1 MERKNYLSRYN
12 KGYSKQKANQ
22 PSGNFIALG
31 NANVVLAVFLNLV
44 LGSRAQLPTTSS
56 LEKRRCSLASPA
68 VTSKTRFTDQS
79 PSVTDKSSLA
89 EFSRN
94 LNKGEFWH
102 ESITPLDAYDKL
114 LNSKVMKVDDM
125 ARLLLSLVK
134 GLCAKFEKFP
144 DPMSSLLLVY
154 IAKHQPE
161 AYTDVNVIE
170 ALCTLIVK
178 VPQQRS
184 LWQAWSNLF
193 CVICES
199 LMIALDDKTDWP
211 ECIAKA
217 FIQDSLGERLWV
229 DRKECNAFVKNIM
242 TVFNTVLPAY
252 DAIDT
257 LVSECVQ
264 SGGMAKC
271 VSPTYSLI
279 IETEPLVNDFSPK
292 HKVCPRFVRISDSF
306 CLHTAELLREF
317 VSRRL
322 DPVPR
327 NLLLTLASC
336 CGHEEIRQ
344 MASQKLDGWLQT
356 SKMTKPLAILL
367 LSTCV
372 NCKAL
377 LMPTDKEVLHN
388 LIRIRFKSKVVN
400 RIFAI
405 ALKELFALNSEAMQ
419 LLICVLLRNEQTAN
433 RSTTS
438 AGIINY
444 CFQHDAEKAV
454 YYLAAIIFDFISS
467 KDDHSRMLKNVLR
480 DIQRSVLKSEFP
492 LAKFCKTLFN
502 EWKAKSEQMQAHKER
517 VCQLMEELFC
527 MAVLLHVPQ
536 FTKDLPPNWRK
547 DCSIWIPLHQQ
558 IRSSLHEAVLW
569 LKYRCASDSGM
580 CKADVLKSINNM
592 LFLNK
597 PEFYS
602 AKDHGL
608 MDQERSFNYK
618 VICESG
624 LNEETFHEILSSA
637 AAGQLPLSGLETFE
651 IVEAIVHRSC
661 ASPFND
667 QVNLQISDGKIID
680 YILQCCVLRIPHQPG
695 QHMVKLANATF
706 YWRAWIVT
714 IILGA
719 LNPKSVGEVLWNC
732 YPIAQC
738 FMHMII
744 TDDFVYPP
752 SVLTCKEIDAEMIRT
767 LENMATVAELEA
779 VVGKEVAES
788 YEQKISFFSGPVRSP
803 PQSTVDLLQRVTK
816 TFCLKNRICLSR
828 SPDFLMDVMNRQ
840 EDIQCSTWLVD
851 LVRKNDDPFK
861 YLPVACTC
869 EFFLN
874 DCEDAD
880 KLDLTS
886 DANQLLDISSSNSN
900 NNSVSSV
907 SSTGSALDPS
917 CQVSS
922 LRSELKRKRI
932 YLASELKKTIHDDKS
947 DRLMAVQALSYL
959 IGRLKDESDRTRC
972 FTVQAFQELLKEG
985 GGGGG
990 EEEAEDLAKA
1000 QAEDRDVSCE
1010 PEFFWLFSALPSLP
1024 YYRDVVENVT
1034 DALFSACLV
1043 ETDFLRL
1050 HAYIAYL
1057 HQHVD
1062 EQQRTRYCMAMCNF
1076 ITKRS
1081 ATFLQLVPVCCED
1094 VNEPL
1099 KAATFCKLL
1108 ELFYNHILQS
1118 VNKTT
1123 NDVKIE
1129 ERDQNFVHLYM
1140 GDKIFTV
1147 HQEFIS
1153 ALQLLLVG
1161 IPNFKTELVYEKMFE
1176 LIFQMH
1182 GRNMLTFTV
1191 DFFNTLMRSSNHIF
1205 IDAVLEKADLNSVI
1219 SCLLQFGLPIDNVSK
1234 LLRKL
1239 NSLLASS
1246 QNIPHSTVQ
1255 QLLAM
1260 RYIIGAYVENGSV
1273 ASDQYLRLVHKY
1285 SVEDESQQQQLSLE
1299 NAEIEDEDEPMDVSY
1314 ADNIALTTWSCEDCL
1329 QALFVKLKDDLD
1341 YGWMSPLQ
1349 EAVSVLLADFS
1360 PVLLHRCAKWLLGKF
1375 STWKVNAGILKN
1387 YNSLQTILIMLLCLE
1402 TEEEVRMSM
1411 SSIVERLGKIPNF
1424 GGEEVIRGCRRLL
1437 NKEIGK
1443 VRRKKSLSESTG
1455 STIEKR
1461 KLASSFDRSLIS
1473 FNPELMST
1481 TIADVIEYAVSSANP
1496 SQNQVVLFAL
1506 LHVTKLS
1513 TVVDIVHC
1521 MLSDYFESYNPT
1533 IILDFVA
1540 ASYKSLRLPCSQDFR
1555 PVRFY
1560 ERAFHLEADHLLSLA
1575 KYILAEF
1582 SIHLVPLVSLEEAPA
1597 VECVEW
1603 LGGSDEISQSQ
1614 QNLQNVREELSM
1626 QSALLEMRMK
1636 LLLEACDDD
1645 SQLTPVIHWLEIKRT
1660 EDDELEELCDL
1671 MIMQIYF
1678 QRTGS
1683 CPISEGGYPLFK
1695 HLSELVNWQH
1705 NQMDTVLHHLIR
1717 RSAALARQSNMFQDE
1732 LKTVCAMLRR
1742 HASFHPELVVRHLPL
1757 IAALLRGTTEIDGRS
1772 YTETNYLFWFAELLS
1787 LLKLLMPQ
1795 ACTKC
1800 YVSSLMDIFSSFFKF
1815 VKMHVLRN
1823 SSLLGYADN
1832 MFALLNSFLTERSC
1846 FATKYL
1852 LTKEPLI
1859 RMIAERYPEVV
1870 NIQAVDFFVG
1880 SVVNFEREIVDDGN
1894 ANTST
1899 SSPSTSSSTQANPNT
1914 TALPADSSRSVS
1926 QKSSPLISLV
1936 SNSENT
1942 VTVQGIKQLFED
1954 AEECFQTDPERIS
1967 LSLENLSSY
1976 MLNVDEE
1983 VRKSAIALTLKL
1995 AKEYPNKYECILPT
2009 VYAALEGE
2017 NLNAL
2022 KALLESFGEMSI
2034 VFPTQILSRLFG
2046 MAFNRLHVDDTLR
2059 ELFSEFF
2066 KHLLLTVNHVSAN
2079 ATAER
2084 H

>member
-31 NANVVLAVFLNLV
+31 NANLVLAVFLNLV
-44 LGSRAQLPTTSS
+44 LGSRAQHPTTSS

-68 VTSKTRFTDQS
+68 VPSKTRFTDQS

-102 ESITPLDAYDKL
+102 ESSDKITPLDAYDKL
-114 LNSKVMKVDDM
+114 LNSKGMKVDDM
-125 ARLLLSLVK
+125 VRLLLSLVK
-134 GLCAKFEKFP
+134 GLCAKFENFP

-193 CVICES
+193 CIICES
-199 LMIALDDKTDWP
+199 LMIALDEKTDWP

-217 FIQDSLGERLWV
+217 FIQDSFCERLWV
-229 DRKECNAFVKNIM
+229 DRKECNTFVKNII

-279 IETEPLVNDFSPK
+279 VETEPSVNDFSPK

-306 CLHTAELLREF
+306 CSHTAELLREF

-480 DIQRSVLKSEFP
+480 DIQRGVLKSEFP
-492 LAKFCKTLFN
+492 LPLFCKTLFN
-502 EWKAKSEQMQAHKER
+502 EWKAKSEQIQTHKER

-558 IRSSLHEAVLW
+558 IRSTLHEAVLW

-580 CKADVLKSINNM
+580 CKVDVLKSINNM

-602 AKDHGL
+602 TKDHGL
-608 MDQERSFNYK
+608 MDQERSLNYK
-618 VICESG
+618 AICESG
-624 LNEETFHEILSSA
+624 LDEETFHEILSSA

-667 QVNLQISDGKIID
+667 QINLQISDGKIID
-680 YILQCCVLRIPHQPG
+680 YILQCCVLRIPHQPE
-695 QHMVKLANATF
+695 QQMVKLANAAF

-752 SVLTCKEIDAEMIRT
+752 TVLTCKEIDAEMIRT

-779 VVGKEVAES
+779 VVGKEVTES
-788 YEQKISFFSGPVRSP
+788 YGISVAQTIIYNPCGPVRSP
-803 PQSTVDLLQRVTK
+803 PQNTVDLLQRITK

-840 EDIQCSTWLVD
+840 EDVQCSTWLVD

-886 DANQLLDISSSNSN
+886 DANQLLDTSSN
-900 NNSVSSV
+900 NNSASSV
-907 SSTGSALDPS
+907 SSTGSASDPS
-917 CQVSS
+917 CQS

-932 YLASELKKTIHDDKS
+932 YLASELKRTIHDDKG

-985 GGGGG
+985 GGGG
-990 EEEAEDLAKA
+990 DLAKA
-1000 QAEDRDVSCE
+1000 EAEDRDVSCE

-1024 YYRDVVENVT
+1024 YYCDVIENVIG
-1034 DALFSACLV
+1034 ALFSACLV

-1081 ATFLQLVPVCCED
+1081 ATFLQLVPVCAED

-1118 VNKTT
+1118 VNKTA

-1129 ERDQNFVHLYM
+1129 EKDENFVHVNM

-1147 HQEFIS
+1147 HQQFIS

-1161 IPNFKTELVYEKMFE
+1161 IPNNKTKLFYDKMFE

-1239 NSLLASS
+1239 NSLLASL

-1260 RYIIGAYVENGSV
+1260 RYIIGAYVENGSI

-1299 NAEIEDEDEPMDVSY
+1299 NAEIEDEDEPMDVTY
-1314 ADNIALTTWSCEDCL
+1314 ADNIALTTWSCEEYL

-1349 EAVSVLLADFS
+1349 EAISELLADFS
-1360 PVLLHRCAKWLLGKF
+1360 PALLLRCAKWLWGKF
-1375 STWKVNAGILKN
+1375 STWKVNVGILKN
-1387 YNSLQTILIMLLCLE
+1387 YNSLQTILIILLCLE

-1411 SSIVERLGKIPNF
+1411 SSIVERLGKIHNF
-1424 GGEEVIRGCRRLL
+1424 DGEEVIRGCRRLL
-1437 NKEIGK
+1437 DREIGK
-1443 VRRKKSLSESTG
+1443 VRRKKSLPESTG

-1461 KLASSFDRSLIS
+1461 KFVSSFDRSLIR

-1481 TIADVIEYAVSSANP
+1481 TITDVIEYAVSSANP

-1582 SIHLVPLVSLEEAPA
+1582 SIHLIPLVSLEEAPA

-1603 LGGSDEISQSQ
+1603 LGGSDEISQSR
-1614 QNLQNVREELSM
+1614 QNLRNVREELSM

-1636 LLLEACDDD
+1636 LLLDACDDD

-1678 QRTGS
+1678 KRTGS
-1683 CPISEGGYPLFK
+1683 CPISEGGYPLSK

-1717 RSAALARQSNMFQDE
+1717 RSAALARQTNVQDE
-1732 LKTVCAMLRR
+1732 LKIVCAMLRR

-1859 RMIAERYPEVV
+1859 RTIAERYPEVV
-1870 NIQAVDFFVG
+1870 SIQAVDAFVG

-1899 SSPSTSSSTQANPNT
+1899 SSPSTSSSTPANPNT
-1914 TALPADSSRSVS
+1914 TALPADSSRPVS

-1936 SNSENT
+1936 SNSENI
-1942 VTVQGIKQLFED
+1942 VTVQGIKQLFEE

>member
-1 MERKNYLSRYN
+1 MERKNYLSRY
-12 KGYSKQKANQ
+12 KRGFSKQKANQ

-31 NANVVLAVFLNLV
+31 P
-44 LGSRAQLPTTSS
+44 RAQLPTTSS

-68 VTSKTRFTDQS
+68 VPAKTRLTDRS
-79 PSVTDKSSLA
+79 PSVSDKSSLA

-94 LNKGEFWH
+94 LNKAEIWH
-102 ESITPLDAYDKL
+102 ESCEEITPLDAYDKL
-114 LNSKVMKVDDM
+114 LNSNGMKVDDM

-134 GLCAKFEKFP
+134 GLCAKFENFP

-161 AYTDVNVIE
+161 AYADANVIE

-199 LMIALDDKTDWP
+199 LMIALDEKTDWP

-217 FIQDSLGERLWV
+217 FIQDSL
-229 DRKECNAFVKNIM
+229 
-242 TVFNTVLPAY
+242 
-252 DAIDT
+252 DT
-257 LVSECVQ
+257 LVSECIQ
-264 SGGMAKC
+264 AGGMVKC
-271 VSPTYSLI
+271 LSPTYSLI
-279 IETEPLVNDFSPK
+279 VETGPSVNEFFPK

-306 CLHTAELLREF
+306 CSHTSELLREF

-322 DPVPR
+322 DSVPR

-356 SKMTKPLAILL
+356 NKMNKPLAVLL
-367 LSTCV
+367 LTTFI

-405 ALKELFALNSEAMQ
+405 ALKELFSLNCEAMQ
-419 LLICVLLRNEQTAN
+419 LLICILLRNEQAAN
-433 RSTTS
+433 RSSTS
-438 AGIINY
+438 PGIMNY

-467 KDDHSRMLKNVLR
+467 KEDHSRMLKNVLR
-480 DIQRSVLKSEFP
+480 EIQRGVLKSEFP
-492 LAKFCKTLFN
+492 LLLFCKTLFN

-517 VCQLMEELFC
+517 VCHLMEELFC
-527 MAVLLHVPQ
+527 AAVLLHVPQ
-536 FTKDLPPNWRK
+536 FTKDLPANWRK

-558 IRSSLHEAVLW
+558 IRSALHEAVLW
-569 LKYRCASDSGM
+569 LKYRCASDSAM
-580 CKADVLKSINNM
+580 CKVDVLKSINIM

-602 AKDHGL
+602 TKDYGL

-618 VICESG
+618 AVCESG
-624 LNEETFHEILSSA
+624 LDEETFYEILSST
-637 AAGQLPLSGLETFE
+637 AAGQLPLSGLEKFE

-667 QVNLQISDGKIID
+667 QINLHISDGKIID
-680 YILQCCVLRIPHQPG
+680 YVLQCCVLQIPHQLE
-695 QHMVKLANATF
+695 QQMVKLANAVF

-714 IILGA
+714 IIFGA
-719 LNPKSVGEVLWNC
+719 LNPKSVGEILWNC

-738 FMHMII
+738 FMHMVI

-752 SVLTCKEIDAEMIRT
+752 AVLTCKEVDAEMIRT
-767 LENMATVAELEA
+767 LENLNLERDQKAVAELEA
-779 VVGKEVAES
+779 VVGKELTES
-788 YEQKISFFSGPVRSP
+788 CGISAAQMIIYNPCGPVRSP
-803 PQSTVDLLQRVTK
+803 PQSTVDLLQRITMAY
-816 TFCLKNRICLSR
+816 CLKNRMCLSR
-828 SPDFLMDVMNRQ
+828 SPDFLMDIMNRQ
-840 EDIQCSTWLVD
+840 GDICSAWLVD
-851 LVRKNDDPFK
+851 LVRRNDDPFK
-861 YLPVACTC
+861 YLPVACSC

-880 KLDLTS
+880 KLDLVS
-886 DANQLLDISSSNSN
+886 DANQLLDTSN
-900 NNSVSSV
+900 NNTSASSA

-917 CQVSS
+917 CQS

-932 YLASELKKTIHDDKS
+932 CLANELKRTIHDDKG
-947 DRLMAVQALSYL
+947 DRHMAVQALSYL
-959 IGRLKDESDRTRC
+959 IGRLKDESSRTRC
-972 FTVQAFQELLKEG
+972 FTVQAFQELLKEE
-985 GGGGG
+985 G
-990 EEEAEDLAKA
+990 EGRDLPKT
-1000 QAEDRDVSCE
+1000 EDRDVSCE
-1010 PEFFWLFSALPSLP
+1010 PEYFWLFSALPSLP
-1024 YYRDVVENVT
+1024 YYRDVIENVT

-1043 ETDFLRL
+1043 ETDLLRL

-1062 EQQRTRYCMAMCNF
+1062 EQQSTRYCMAMCNF
-1076 ITKRS
+1076 INKRS
-1081 ATFLQLVPVCCED
+1081 ATFLHLVPVSAED
-1094 VNEPL
+1094 ANEL
-1099 KAATFCKLL
+1099 FKIATFSRLL

-1118 VNKTT
+1118 VNKTAK
-1123 NDVKIE
+1123 DVKIE
-1129 ERDQNFVHLYM
+1129 ERGENFVHLYI
-1140 GDKIFTV
+1140 GDKISTV

-1161 IPNFKTELVYEKMFE
+1161 IPNTETDFLYDKMF
-1176 LIFQMH
+1176 
-1182 GRNMLTFTV
+1182 
-1191 DFFNTLMRSSNHIF
+1191 DTLMRSSNHVF

-1239 NSLLASS
+1239 NNLLESS

-1285 SVEDESQQQQLSLE
+1285 TVADESQQQQFYWE
-1299 NAEIEDEDEPMDVSY
+1299 NAEIEDEDEPMDVAY
-1314 ADNIALTTWSCEDCL
+1314 ADNVALTTWSCEECL
-1329 QALFVKLKDDLD
+1329 QALFVELKDDLD
-1341 YGWMSPLQ
+1341 YGWISPLQ
-1349 EAVSVLLADFS
+1349 EAVSELLADFS
-1360 PVLLHRCAKWLLGKF
+1360 PALLLSCANWLCDTF
-1375 STWKVNAGILKN
+1375 STWKVDAGILKN
-1387 YNSLQTILIMLLCLE
+1387 YNSLQTILIVLLCLE

-1411 SSIVERLGKIPNF
+1411 SSIVERLRKIPNF
-1424 GGEEVIRGCRRLL
+1424 DGEEVIRGCRRLL
-1437 NKEIGK
+1437 GKEISEI
-1443 VRRKKSLSESTG
+1443 RRRTSLPEFTDSA
-1455 STIEKR
+1455 IEKR
-1461 KLASSFDRSLIS
+1461 KLVSSFDRSLIR

-1481 TIADVIEYAVSSANP
+1481 TITDVIEYAVSSANP

-1506 LHVTKLS
+1506 LHMTKLS

-1540 ASYKSLRLPCSQDFR
+1540 ASYKSLRLPCSQDLR

-1560 ERAFHLEADHLLSLA
+1560 ERPFHLEADHLLSLA

-1582 SIHLVPLVSLEEAPA
+1582 SIHLVPLVSLGEAPA
-1597 VECVEW
+1597 GECVEW
-1603 LGGSDEISQSQ
+1603 LGGSDEVLQSE
-1614 QNLQNVREELSM
+1614 QNWRNVREELSM

-1645 SQLTPVIHWLEIKRT
+1645 RQLMPVINWLEIKRAQ
-1660 EDDELEELCDL
+1660 DNELRELCDL
-1671 MIMQIYF
+1671 MIMHIYF
-1678 QRTGS
+1678 KRTGS
-1683 CPISEGGYPLFK
+1683 CPISGGGYPLSD
-1695 HLSELVNWQH
+1695 HLSELVNWQYNH
-1705 NQMDTVLHHLIR
+1705 MDTVLHHLIR
-1717 RSAALARQSNMFQDE
+1717 RSAALARQGNVKDE
-1732 LKTVCAMLRR
+1732 LKVVCSMLRR

-1772 YTETNYLFWFAELLS
+1772 YTQTNYLFWFAELMS

-1795 ACTKC
+1795 ACNKC
-1800 YVSSLMDIFSSFFKF
+1800 FVSSLMDIFSSFFKF
-1815 VKMHVLRN
+1815 IKMHVLRN
-1823 SSLLGYADN
+1823 NSLLGYADN
-1832 MFALLNSFLTERSC
+1832 MFALLNSFLSESYC
-1846 FATKYL
+1846 AIKYL
-1852 LTKEPLI
+1852 LAKEPLI
-1859 RMIAERYPEVV
+1859 RTIAERYPEVV
-1870 NIQAVDFFVG
+1870 SIQAVISFME
-1880 SVVNFEREIVDDGN
+1880 SVVNFEREIDDDG
-1894 ANTST
+1894 SFT
-1899 SSPSTSSSTQANPNT
+1899 SSPSTPSSTPVNSIT
-1914 TALPADSSRSVS
+1914 TALPADDSRPIS

-1936 SNSENT
+1936 SSSENT
-1942 VTVQGIKQLFED
+1942 ITAKGIKQLFEEAD
-1954 AEECFQTDPERIS
+1954 ECFQTDHEKIAS
-1967 LSLENLSSY
+1967 SLENVSTY
-1976 MLNVDEE
+1976 MLNVNEE
-1983 VRKSAIALTLKL
+1983 VRKSAVALTLKL
-1995 AKEYPNKYECILPT
+1995 AKEYPSKYECILPT
-2009 VYAALEGE
+2009 IYAALEGD

-2022 KALLESFGEMSI
+2022 KVLLESFGEISI

-2046 MAFNRLHVDDTLR
+2046 MAFSRLLVDDSLR
-2059 ELFSEFF
+2059 ELFVQFF
-2066 KHLLLTVNHVSAN
+2066 MHLLLTVNHVSAN
-2079 ATAER
+2079 ASAER

>member
-31 NANVVLAVFLNLV
+31 NANLVLAVFLNLV
-44 LGSRAQLPTTSS
+44 LGSRAQHPTTSS

-68 VTSKTRFTDQS
+68 VPSKTRFTDQS

-114 LNSKVMKVDDM
+114 LNSKGMKVDDM
-125 ARLLLSLVK
+125 VRLLLSLVK
-134 GLCAKFEKFP
+134 GLCAKFENFP

-193 CVICES
+193 CIICES
-199 LMIALDDKTDWP
+199 LMIALDEKTDWP

-217 FIQDSLGERLWV
+217 FIQDSFCERLWV
-229 DRKECNAFVKNIM
+229 DRKECNTFVKNII

-279 IETEPLVNDFSPK
+279 VETEPSVNDFSPK

-306 CLHTAELLREF
+306 CSHTAELLREF

-480 DIQRSVLKSEFP
+480 DIQRGVLKSEFP
-492 LAKFCKTLFN
+492 LPLFCKTLFN
-502 EWKAKSEQMQAHKER
+502 EWKAKSEQIQTHKER

-558 IRSSLHEAVLW
+558 IRSTLHEAVLW

-580 CKADVLKSINNM
+580 CKVDVLKSINNM

-602 AKDHGL
+602 TKDHGL
-608 MDQERSFNYK
+608 MDQERSLNYK
-618 VICESG
+618 AICESG
-624 LNEETFHEILSSA
+624 LDEETFHEILSSA

-667 QVNLQISDGKIID
+667 QINLQISDGKIID
-680 YILQCCVLRIPHQPG
+680 YILQCCVLRIPHQPE
-695 QHMVKLANATF
+695 QQMVKLANAAF

-752 SVLTCKEIDAEMIRT
+752 TVLTCKEIDAEMIRT

-779 VVGKEVAES
+779 VVGKEVTES
-788 YEQKISFFSGPVRSP
+788 YGISVAQTIIYNPCGPVRSP
-803 PQSTVDLLQRVTK
+803 PQNTVDLLQRITK

-840 EDIQCSTWLVD
+840 EDVQCSTWLVD

-886 DANQLLDISSSNSN
+886 DANQLLDTSSN
-900 NNSVSSV
+900 NNSASSV
-907 SSTGSALDPS
+907 SSTGSASDPS
-917 CQVSS
+917 CQS

-932 YLASELKKTIHDDKS
+932 YLASELKRTIHDDKG

-985 GGGGG
+985 GGGG
-990 EEEAEDLAKA
+990 DLAKA
-1000 QAEDRDVSCE
+1000 EAEDRDVSCE

-1024 YYRDVVENVT
+1024 YYCDVIENVIG
-1034 DALFSACLV
+1034 ALFSACLV

-1081 ATFLQLVPVCCED
+1081 ATFLQLVPVCAED

-1118 VNKTT
+1118 VNKTA

-1129 ERDQNFVHLYM
+1129 EKDENFVHVNM

-1147 HQEFIS
+1147 HQQFIS

-1161 IPNFKTELVYEKMFE
+1161 IPNNKTKLFYDKMFE

-1239 NSLLASS
+1239 NSLLASL

-1260 RYIIGAYVENGSV
+1260 RYIIGAYVENGSI

-1299 NAEIEDEDEPMDVSY
+1299 NAEIEDEDEPMDVTY
-1314 ADNIALTTWSCEDCL
+1314 ADNIALTTWSCEEYL

-1349 EAVSVLLADFS
+1349 EAISELLADFS
-1360 PVLLHRCAKWLLGKF
+1360 PALLLRCAKWLWGKF
-1375 STWKVNAGILKN
+1375 STWKVNVGILKN
-1387 YNSLQTILIMLLCLE
+1387 YNSLQTILIILLCLE

-1411 SSIVERLGKIPNF
+1411 SSIVERLGKIHNF
-1424 GGEEVIRGCRRLL
+1424 DGEEVIRGCRRLL
-1437 NKEIGK
+1437 DREIGK
-1443 VRRKKSLSESTG
+1443 VRRKKSLPESTG

-1461 KLASSFDRSLIS
+1461 KFVSSFDRSLIR

-1481 TIADVIEYAVSSANP
+1481 TITDVIEYAVSSANP

-1521 MLSDYFESYNPT
+1521 MLSDYFE
-1533 IILDFVA
+1533 
-1540 ASYKSLRLPCSQDFR
+1540 R

-1582 SIHLVPLVSLEEAPA
+1582 SIHLIPLVSLEEAPA

-1603 LGGSDEISQSQ
+1603 LGGSDEISQSR
-1614 QNLQNVREELSM
+1614 QNLRNVREELSM

-1636 LLLEACDDD
+1636 LLLDACDDD

-1678 QRTGS
+1678 KRTGS
-1683 CPISEGGYPLFK
+1683 CPISEGGYPLSK

-1717 RSAALARQSNMFQDE
+1717 RSAALARQTNVQDE
-1732 LKTVCAMLRR
+1732 LKIVCAMLRR

-1815 VKMHVLRN
+1815 VKVNLKKIIYIIIKLKFLVDDASMFQMHVLRN

-1859 RMIAERYPEVV
+1859 RTIAERYPEVV
-1870 NIQAVDFFVG
+1870 SIQAVDAFVG

-1899 SSPSTSSSTQANPNT
+1899 SSPSTSSSTPANPNT
-1914 TALPADSSRSVS
+1914 TALPADSSRPVS

-1936 SNSENT
+1936 SNSENI
-1942 VTVQGIKQLFED
+1942 VTVQGIKQLFEE